1 MTTMAPIS
9 LALVKI
15 KGDAKAN
22 DDADTNAITPKKPL
36 NVRFDRNIEPPSFSA
51 NLNSSF
57 PLSTNHRTLLKTP
70 TIFFFSQKNWRTQN
84 FPILINNPKSLAY
97 IRIVVVGACL
107 RSIRT
112 LVIYVKTFF
121 LFLLENVIAK
131 KNPLKLG
138 ASSEAKKE
146 IQAWW
151 TL

>member
-1 MTTMAPIS
+1 
-9 LALVKI
+9 
-15 KGDAKAN
+15 
-22 DDADTNAITPKKPL
+22 
-36 NVRFDRNIEPPSFSA
+36 
-51 NLNSSF
+51 
-57 PLSTNHRTLLKTP
+57 
-70 TIFFFSQKNWRTQN
+70 
-84 FPILINNPKSLAY
+84 LINNPKSLAY